1 MIQKATELGVTKFLP
16 IMLADSVPEKNN
28 LILLIYV
35 KLVYE
40 KY

>member
-1 MIQKATELGVTKFLP
+1 LVDNDF
-16 IMLADSVPEKNN
+16 EKNN

>member
-1 MIQKATELGVTKFLP
+1 LSNLS
-16 IMLADSVPEKNN
+16 IMSADNVAEKNN
-28 LILLIYV
+28 LIMLIYV